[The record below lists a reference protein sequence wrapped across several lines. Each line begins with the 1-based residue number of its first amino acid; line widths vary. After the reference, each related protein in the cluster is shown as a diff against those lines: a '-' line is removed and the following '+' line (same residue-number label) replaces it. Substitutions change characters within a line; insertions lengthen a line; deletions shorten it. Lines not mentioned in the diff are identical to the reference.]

1 MRSVLQFVFPM
12 FVLLP
17 YSASAADRVVVTTS
31 DFSSGSLASL
41 DLGADQA
48 TVNILNIH
56 SDADA
61 RTYQGDVYV
70 VNREGQ
76 DNILV
81 LDSADLS
88 TPLRQFSV
96 GNGTNPHDIV
106 FTTATR
112 AYVSR
117 RASTHLLIVN
127 PATGD
132 SLGSVDLSF
141 SADED
146 GLPEMK
152 FLTQYE
158 NRLYVTCQR
167 LDRNAFSAPTDRS
180 EVVVIDLE
188 TDTVLDVDNVMD
200 GVQAIVLQ
208 AKNPFGGQVRIAD
221 RLFIS
226 CVGDFNDLTD
236 GGIEV
241 VNLKSNTTEGIQL
254 SEGELGG
261 NVGALAMV
269 SQEVGFVVVSDASF
283 ANALKTFNLATDGL
297 PATISGV
304 SGGYI
309 VSMGIASD
317 RLYVSD
323 QGTFGDSNAGL
334 LVFDITDHTLLSGPI
349 STGLPPTHITL
360 VIKAWQSD
368 FNGDRVV
375 DFADF
380 ILFARVFGSNSGS
393 FDPIFDIDGNGKL
406 EFGDFVEFVK
416 FYGYQ
421 G

>member
-1 MRSVLQFVFPM
+1 MIKI
-12 FVLLP
+12 LLTVITISLFSCHVV
-17 YSASAADRVVVTTS
+17 SADDKIIVTTS
-31 DFSSGSLASL
+31 DFSSGSLASV
-41 DLGADQA
+41 DLATDQ
-48 TVNILNIH
+48 TSVNILNIH

-61 RTYQGDVYV
+61 RTYQGKLYV

-81 LDSADLS
+81 LDGDDLS
-88 TPLRQFSV
+88 TPLTQFSV
-96 GNGTNPHDIV
+96 GNGTNPQDIV

-127 PATGD
+127 PTTGD

-141 SADED
+141 AADDD

-152 FLTQYE
+152 FLTQYG

-180 EVVVIDLE
+180 EVVVVDLV
-188 TDTVLDVDNVMD
+188 TDTVVDVDSSQE
-200 GVQAIVLQ
+200 GVQGIILQ

-221 RLFIS
+221 RLYIS

-241 VNLKSNTTEGIQL
+241 VNLKTNSTEGIQL
-254 SEGELGG
+254 GEGELGG

-269 SQEVGFVVVSDASF
+269 SQNVGFVVVSDATF
-283 ANALKTFNLATDGL
+283 ANVLKTFDLSTDGL
-297 PATISGV
+297 PTTITGV

-309 VSMGIASD
+309 ASMGIASG

-323 QGTFGDSNAGL
+323 QGTFGDPNAGL
-334 LVFDITDHTLLSGPI
+334 MVFDVNTHALLMGPV
-349 STGLPPTHITL
+349 STGLPPTHITFL
-360 VIKAWQSD
+360 VEAWQSD

-380 ILFARVFGSNSGS
+380 VLFARAFGDNTGV
-393 FDPIFDIDGNGKL
+393 FDPSFDIDGDGKL
-406 EFGDFVEFVK
+406 EFSDFVEFVK
-416 FYGYQ
+416 YYGYR